1 MAFWDGIGDL
11 EEGGNGGRGFGGW
24 ERVVVVRWDWGWDGE
39 EEEGVSDRTLD
50 GGAGNGVGDERRRVW
65 LHLCS
70 LQQTPSSC
78 SQPLW
83 T

>member
-1 MAFWDGIGDL
+1 M
-11 EEGGNGGRGFGGW
+11 
-24 ERVVVVRWDWGWDGE
+24 VRWDWGWGGE